1 MINESPTKLNQQH
14 NKDYY
19 GRVPS
24 IIKSSLTTYF
34 LGMSEGE
41 DRIEDQR

>member
-1 MINESPTKLNQQH
+1 MNNESQTKLNQH
-14 NKDYY
+14 KKDYY
-19 GRVPS
+19 EQVPS

-41 DRIEDQR
+41 DRIED

>member
-1 MINESPTKLNQQH
+1 MINESPTKLNQH
-14 NKDYY
+14 KKDYY

-41 DRIEDQR
+41 DRIED